1 MAFPQNIFI
10 AIILALLTSFTS
22 YKIYNEKHW
31 LFKYMITINS
41 IYIIFLFTASLSA
54 KFVNS
59 FEPNVF
65 TSMFIVFYMLIFI
78 PFYIPLGYFILK
90 KVLSYEW
97 DSKGLTYFI
106 AVIWSFTVITLS
118 LVALFIIGF
127 YVFVYGFYGFA
138 P

>member
-10 AIILALLTSFTS
+10 AIILALLTSFTI
-22 YKIYNEKHW
+22 YKIYNAKHW
-31 LFKYMITINS
+31 LFKYMMIINS
-41 IYIIFLFTASLSA
+41 IYIMFLFTASLSSE
-54 KFVNS
+54 FVNS
-59 FEPNVF
+59 FGPNVF
-65 TSMFIVFYMLIFI
+65 SSLFIVFYMLIFI

-106 AVIWSFTVITLS
+106 AVIWSFTVIALS
-118 LVALFIIGF
+118 LIALFIIGF
-127 YVFVYGFYGFA
+127 YVFIYSFYGFA

>member
-1 MAFPQNIFI
+1 
-10 AIILALLTSFTS
+10 
-22 YKIYNEKHW
+22 
-31 LFKYMITINS
+31 MITINS

-54 KFVNS
+54 EFVNS

-65 TSMFIVFYMLIFI
+65 SSMFIVFYMLIFI